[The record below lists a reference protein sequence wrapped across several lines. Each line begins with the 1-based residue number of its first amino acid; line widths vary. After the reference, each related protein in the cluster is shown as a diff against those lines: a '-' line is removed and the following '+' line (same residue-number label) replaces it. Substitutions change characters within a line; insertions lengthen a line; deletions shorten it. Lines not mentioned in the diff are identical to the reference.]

1 MKTFIIIILVF
12 LAIPTSSYSQD
23 TGKIKIEELPEV
35 VIKRAG
41 KDFSVYLPSNSPD
54 QRVKTVEEKFIAYD
68 LGKDAEGAEEYL
80 LIMKAKNGSLAA
92 TYDDKGKLVRVV
104 EDFKNVRLPNQV
116 IYSVYRTYPGW
127 TIVNDKF
134 LYTQE
139 KGDVTKKQYNIK
151 IKKDKDVVK
160 LVVKPN
166 GEIVKTSKPILIN
179 K

>member
-1 MKTFIIIILVF
+1 MKTLIIILVF
-12 LAIPTSSYSQD
+12 FAITTSSYCQD

-35 VIKRAG
+35 IIKRAG
-41 KDFSVYLPSNSPD
+41 KDFSIYLPSNSPD
-54 QRVKTVEEKFIAYD
+54 QSVKTVEEKFIAYD

-92 TYDDKGKLVRVV
+92 TYDNTGKLIRVV
-104 EDFKNVRLPNQV
+104 EEFKNVKLPSQV

-127 TIVNDKF
+127 AIVNDKF

-139 KGDVTKKQYNIK
+139 KGDVIKKQYNLK

-166 GEIVKTSKPILIN
+166 GEIVKTSKPILI